1 MNIILYEILISLS
14 TGLMYFL
21 TAAGMSIVVSGM
33 NVINFGQGQFYM
45 LGTLICFSLW
55 KLTGSFALSVIAAM
69 LIVGLCGGF
78 ITEHLLRPLYGK
90 PMLYQLLLTMGIG
103 YVIQDMFVMFWGS
116 NIVTMKAPS
125 YLNFR
130 VKMLGMKFPAYYL
143 FLIAVSFVICIIMLF
158 VFKKT
163 KIGMTFRAII
173 TNRDMVSCMGVNVK
187 KLNTCFLQMFG
198 FFVCVLRAAMCRY
211 LPPRYILHDSAGHPP
226 ARCTPPGGRRSP
238 HPGKHRAA
246 PAAPAA
252 VPA

>member
-143 FLIAVSFVICIIMLF
+143 FLIAVSFVIWHHYAVRFQKDENRYDVSGDYHEPRHGFLHGRQC
-158 VFKKT
+158 KKAEHHHDD
-163 KIGMTFRAII
+163 GRH
-173 TNRDMVSCMGVNVK
+173 RPE
-187 KLNTCFLQMFG
+187 
-198 FFVCVLRAAMCRY
+198 CV
-211 LPPRYILHDSAGHPP
+211 
-226 ARCTPPGGRRSP
+226 GRRAEP
-238 HPGKHRAA
+238 VHHGHDNDGQNRP
-246 PAAPAA
+246 
-252 VPA
+252 

>member
-1 MNIILYEILISLS
+1 
-14 TGLMYFL
+14 
-21 TAAGMSIVVSGM
+21 
-33 NVINFGQGQFYM
+33 M

-78 ITEHLLRPLYGK
+78 ITEHLLRPLYRQTDALSAAADDG
-90 PMLYQLLLTMGIG
+90 LG

-163 KIGMTFRAII
+163 KIGMTFGRLSR
-173 TNRDMVSCMGVNVK
+173 TE
-187 KLNTCFLQMFG
+187 TWF
-198 FFVCVLRAAMCRY
+198 
-211 LPPRYILHDSAGHPP
+211 P
-226 ARCTPPGGRRSP
+226 AWASM
-238 HPGKHRAA
+238 
-246 PAAPAA
+246 
-252 VPA
+252 

>member
-187 KLNTCFLQMFG
+187 KLNTIMMMDG
-198 FFVCVLRAAMCRY
+198 STNRSS
-211 LPPRYILHDSAGHPP
+211 IL
-226 ARCTPPGGRRSP
+226 
-238 HPGKHRAA
+238 
-246 PAAPAA
+246 
-252 VPA
+252 

>member
-125 YLNFR
+125 LS
-130 VKMLGMKFPAYYL
+130 
-143 FLIAVSFVICIIMLF
+143 LIHI
-158 VFKKT
+158 
-163 KIGMTFRAII
+163 
-173 TNRDMVSCMGVNVK
+173 
-187 KLNTCFLQMFG
+187 
-198 FFVCVLRAAMCRY
+198 
-211 LPPRYILHDSAGHPP
+211 
-226 ARCTPPGGRRSP
+226 
-238 HPGKHRAA
+238 
-246 PAAPAA
+246 
-252 VPA
+252 